1 MGGFYEGIRSF
12 LLPIFSLPLSFF
24 YEITGSYVL
33 AIFLLTLIIRLCLLP
48 VSIKQ
53 QKNSAKQT
61 RLNAKVNRI
70 RQKYANNQ
78 QKAQQEIQAL
88 YQREGFGAANMGC
101 MPMAIQM
108 IVMIGLYGVMYK
120 PISSVLKFSNAKIDG
135 MKKVMAAVLEVADKK
150 TKKGSVDM
158 QEIAILKN
166 HSDFT
171 EELSK
176 ILSKEELSDLAEF
189 SEKFKFLGLDLSVT
203 PDKNDP
209 SLYWL
214 IPILACA
221 TALLSSVYL
230 YMKQRKQNPEMAK
243 NPAMG
248 CMTFMSPLMSL
259 IFTFMFPTGVGVYW
273 IISNI
278 LSFVQQV
285 IISIFYSPKKVIAQ
299 QMVEETVLR
308 RSKENTTKMR
318 VENEKK

>member
-1 MGGFYEGIRSF
+1 MYDAIRAF
-12 LLPIFSLPLSFF
+12 FAPLLSWPLSFL
-24 YEITGSYVL
+24 YEWTGSYVL
-33 AIFLLTLIIRLCLLP
+33 AIFLLTLFIKLLLLP

-78 QKAQQEIQAL
+78 QKAQQEIQEL

-101 MPMAIQM
+101 MPMIIQM
-108 IVMIGLYGVMYK
+108 LVMIGLYGVMYK
-120 PISSVLKFSNAKIDG
+120 PISSVLRFSSEKVEA
-135 MKKVMAAVLEVADKK
+135 MKKVMATVLEASGESGKRGRSNVSMD
-150 TKKGSVDM
+150 
-158 QEIAILKN
+158 EINILK
-166 HSDFT
+166 SYKDFSGELT
-171 EELSK
+171 EAIGAENFA
-176 ILSKEELSDLAEF
+176 DLAEF

-203 PDKNDP
+203 PDKGDFNA
-209 SLYWL
+209 YWI
-214 IPILACA
+214 IPILACI
-221 TALLSSVYL
+221 TAMISSIYM

-248 CMTFMSPLMSL
+248 CMTFMSPAMSL

-285 IISIFYSPKKVIAQ
+285 LVSILYSPKKVIAQ
-299 QMVEETVLR
+299 QMVDETVVR
-308 RSKENTTKMR
+308 RSKENTTKLR